1 MFGALSIALALLSLP
16 TLDCSIFVPRIVMLP
31 PLGQLPIN
39 AFLSSSDFENSP
51 PSFQFESVD
60 DELTRFAS
68 MLCYTEEMADAL
80 YNDIT
85 HSLTMTGYIQGE
97 ICQDAHSYE
106 LGWVTSSYQLIQTEH
121 VWQIEVIVKTR
132 SYPTAAMA
140 WAMGGNEWH
149 TSRGSV
155 FVDVVGVEEEAKDKI
170 NDAMPKSPERFHS
183 TESEDLFKQR
193 DLKRKLAEINRNLR
207 YVEGEKHTHLTDK
220 LSELHTDPTYERV
233 DAIDAKII
241 EYVPLVN
248 WFERKERHSTSY
260 TMVNSFEPQAVL
272 GMRALLFSWGL
283 LPEIKALL
291 EAAFKEIA
299 YRPGG
304 PSFYR
309 TEQNF
314 KHLNKRKFPG
324 VHNSGLEDA
333 PSGGDDVLPLQP
345 RE

>member
-1 MFGALSIALALLSLP
+1 
-16 TLDCSIFVPRIVMLP
+16 MLP

-220 LSELHTDPTYERV
+220 LSDLPTDLYVCVVCTLPSHLSCPRATRAAIYADAECRKRFDNVRTGAFLVMFLLDFWRV
-233 DAIDAKII
+233 
-241 EYVPLVN
+241 VRFLV
-248 WFERKERHSTSY
+248 SDI
-260 TMVNSFEPQAVL
+260 P
-272 GMRALLFSWGL
+272 RAC
-283 LPEIKALL
+283 
-291 EAAFKEIA
+291 
-299 YRPGG
+299 
-304 PSFYR
+304 
-309 TEQNF
+309 
-314 KHLNKRKFPG
+314 
-324 VHNSGLEDA
+324 
-333 PSGGDDVLPLQP
+333 
-345 RE
+345 